1 MLIKNQKKDYAI
13 KIRLSRHELWKLEA
27 YATKHNKTVSSVIRD
42 YIGKLPNIKDEEVYG
57 WMFKYNHL

>member
-13 KIRLSRHELWKLEA
+13 RIRLSRHELWKLEA
-27 YATKHNKTVSSVIRD
+27 FATKHNKTVSSVIRD

-57 WMFKYNHL
+57 